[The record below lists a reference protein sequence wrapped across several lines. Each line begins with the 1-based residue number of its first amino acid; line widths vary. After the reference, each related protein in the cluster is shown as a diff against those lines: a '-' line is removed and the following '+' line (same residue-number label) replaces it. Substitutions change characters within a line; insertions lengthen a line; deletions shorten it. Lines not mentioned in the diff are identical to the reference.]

1 MQDRRDRCIGLT
13 FAALLLVWV
22 PDLRA
27 QGIEVAPFGGYR
39 FGGDFFEILS
49 GRPVDTDGAPAL
61 GVALNVPLSN
71 GYQIEGLFTH
81 QQADILT
88 PAPSP
93 GSPIHRTMSVDH
105 WQGGGLQEFDI
116 ERPQVRPFLTGSLG
130 LTRFAGDGDSE
141 IRFSVAAG
149 GGVKL
154 FPSPNFGVRLDG
166 RVFATFVDAD
176 ARAVACAGGT
186 CFVGL
191 NLHVVWQAEFTT
203 GLVFKFR

>member
-1 MQDRRDRCIGLT
+1 MI
-13 FAALLLVWV
+13 AALLVAQAAPLC
-22 PDLRA
+22 A

-39 FGGDFFEILS
+39 VGGDFFEIMA
-49 GRPVDTDGAPAL
+49 GRPVDVDGAPAL
-61 GVALNVPLSN
+61 GVAFNIPLSN

-81 QQADILT
+81 QQADVTI
-88 PAPSP
+88 PAQPL
-93 GSPIHRTMSVDH
+93 GSPTHQHMSVDH

-116 ERPQVRPFLTGSLG
+116 ERPQIRPFLTGSLG
-130 LTRFAGDGDSE
+130 LTHFATEGDNE

-176 ARAVACAGGT
+176 AHAIACAGGT

>member
-1 MQDRRDRCIGLT
+1 MI
-13 FAALLLVWV
+13 AALLVAPALY
-22 PDLRA
+22 A
-27 QGIEVAPFGGYR
+27 QGVEVAPFGGYR
-39 FGGDFFEILS
+39 VGGDFFETLA
-49 GRPVDTDGAPAL
+49 GRPVDVDGAPAL
-61 GVALNVPLSN
+61 GVAFNVPLSN

-81 QQADILT
+81 QQADIVF
-88 PAPSP
+88 PAQALASPS
-93 GSPIHRTMSVDH
+93 HRGMSVDH

-116 ERPQVRPFLTGSLG
+116 ERPQVRPFLTGSVG
-130 LTRFAGDGDSE
+130 VTRFATEGDSE
-141 IRFSVAAG
+141 IRFSIAAG

-154 FPSPNFGVRLDG
+154 FPSSNFGVRLDG

-176 ARAVACAGGT
+176 ARAVACASGT

>member
-1 MQDRRDRCIGLT
+1 MIVVVGVT
-13 FAALLLVWV
+13 
-22 PDLRA
+22 PLRA

-39 FGGDFFEILS
+39 VGGDFFEILA
-49 GRPVDTDGAPAL
+49 GHPVDVDGAPAL
-61 GVALNVPLSN
+61 GVAFNVPLSN

-81 QQADILT
+81 QQADIITAQPL
-88 PAPSP
+88 ASP
-93 GSPIHRTMSVDH
+93 THRGVSVDH

-116 ERPQVRPFLTGSLG
+116 ERPQVRPFLTGSVG
-130 LTRFAGDGDSE
+130 VTRFATEGDSE

-176 ARAVACAGGT
+176 TRAVACAGGT